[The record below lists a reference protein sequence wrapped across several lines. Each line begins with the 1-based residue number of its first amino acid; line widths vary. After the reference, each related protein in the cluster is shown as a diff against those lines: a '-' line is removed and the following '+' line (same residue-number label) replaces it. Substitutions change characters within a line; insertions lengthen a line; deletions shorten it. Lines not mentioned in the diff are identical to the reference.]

1 MPKLLGPVTLIAMLA
16 LGGPAFACDKHQSA
30 SADGQSVA
38 SATVPPANGSGTTT
52 TTTTPKT
59 TEPNSGG

>member
-1 MPKLLGPVTLIAMLA
+1 MPKLLGPVTLIAVLA
-16 LGGPAFACDKHQSA
+16 VGGSAFACDMHQSA

-52 TTTTPKT
+52 TTTPKT